1 MVSICGSTPLDMQ
14 MFNGYL
20 SNYNGQRSIV
30 FSQNC
35 NDLHGMTVSSD
46 ISESDLSNPNEHGYI
61 LNLDSGQ
68 NIKSMTVSSDISE
81 SDLSNPNEHG
91 YILNL
96 DSGQNIKNQIG
107 FQSTHSEGN
116 GFSDDESV
124 ILDVD
129 DLEFLDNCVTKNC
142 WQLQANDNYTQSE
155 SKHQLNS
162 QGLPCFDEL
171 TRQLR
176 TEDIM
181 SREQKISYN
190 LHLLEED
197 ENVMCRKGKRD
208 FVFHFNKIGAKHVLL
223 WKFLLEKLRD
233 SPDLV
238 RWTDRENG
246 LFRFVDTIEISR
258 QWGIKKGKGDMTFE
272 KLSRAIRHYYKS
284 GFMSRKEGTRL
295 VYKINWKM
303 VPKAYR

>member
-1 MVSICGSTPLDMQ
+1 MSTI
-14 MFNGYL
+14 L
-20 SNYNGQRSIV
+20 S
-30 FSQNC
+30 F
-35 NDLHGMTVSSD
+35 LTTV
-46 ISESDLSNPNEHGYI
+46 L
-61 LNLDSGQ
+61 Q
-68 NIKSMTVSSDISE
+68 
-81 SDLSNPNEHG
+81 
-91 YILNL
+91 
-96 DSGQNIKNQIG
+96 
-107 FQSTHSEGN
+107 
-116 GFSDDESV
+116 
-124 ILDVD
+124 
-129 DLEFLDNCVTKNC
+129 KNC

-162 QGLPCFDEL
+162 QCLPCFDEL

-181 SREQKISYN
+181 SREQNISYN

-197 ENVMCRKGKRD
+197 ENVMCRKGKR
-208 FVFHFNKIGAKHVLL
+208 GAKHVLL